1 MIIEDKRVVLMEYKL
16 TDNDGNVIDQSDKE
30 PLAYLHGSGQIIPGL
45 EKELVGKKVGDELK
59 VTVAPAEGYGEFD
72 ESLLTKVEK
81 EHLAGI
87 PNLEIG
93 MQVQG
98 ESPEGV
104 AIFTVKEINDAEVI
118 LDANHPLAGQTLNFD
133 VKVVEVREATEDEL
147 THGHAHGAGGHQ
159 H

>member
-1 MIIEDKRVVLMEYKL
+1 MIIEDKRVVLMDYKL
-16 TDNDGNVIDQSDKE
+16 TDNDGNVIDQSEKE

-45 EKELVGKKVGDELK
+45 EKELAGKTVGDELK
-59 VTVAPAEGYGEFD
+59 VTVSPEEGYGEFD
-72 ESLLTKVEK
+72 QSLLTKVEK
-81 EHLAGI
+81 QHLAGI
-87 PNLEIG
+87 PNLEVG

-104 AIFTVKEINDAEVI
+104 AVFTVKEITDTEVT

-133 VKVVEVREATEDEL
+133 VKVVEVREATEEEL
-147 THGHAHGAGGHQ
+147 SHGHAHGVGGAH